1 MEDYARE
8 EGLEGEEL
16 LLLRDALSRP
26 LMDLL
31 KGEIDSIASLG
42 VLKGKLGKAV
52 KYARGQWE
60 AMCHYL
66 EVAEAEIDNNWSEN
80 SMRPFVLGRK
90 NFLFLG
96 SEKGGGERA
105 TVFFSLVQSCRRL
118 GVDPFAYLSDVIE
131 RISTHPQSR
140 IEELTPR
147 GWLEAREAA
156 ENATR

>member
-1 MEDYARE
+1 VEDYARE

-80 SMRPFVLGRK
+80 SMRPGRARQ
-90 NFLFLG
+90 
-96 SEKGGGERA
+96 EE
-105 TVFFSLVQSCRRL
+105 FS
-118 GVDPFAYLSDVIE
+118 I
-131 RISTHPQSR
+131 
-140 IEELTPR
+140 PR
-147 GWLEAREAA
+147 K
-156 ENATR
+156 